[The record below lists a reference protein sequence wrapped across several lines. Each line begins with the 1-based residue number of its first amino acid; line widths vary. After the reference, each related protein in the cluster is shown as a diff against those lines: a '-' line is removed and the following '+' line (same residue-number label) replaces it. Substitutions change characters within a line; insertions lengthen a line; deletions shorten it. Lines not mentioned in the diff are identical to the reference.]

1 MNCSNMHCV
10 LLTAHLSL
18 KLLDSSFELLIL
30 LFQGSYGIPQSLFH
44 VIVRS
49 Q

>member
-1 MNCSNMHCV
+1 MHQI
-10 LLTAHLSL
+10 LLSAHLSL
-18 KLLDSSFELLIL
+18 KLLDSSFKLLIL

-44 VIVRS
+44 MIIRS